1 MTPRVPEGSATLYWE
16 VSGNGDASCLCGNTH
31 GCTSIPQNQCEVTR
45 QNRDGK
51 TDSIKYGH
59 YLTST
64 ALIVWLEF
72 CLFSSAV
79 QKKNPSRVRGY
90 GCGGDLKRQAKQSRH
105 FALMFGFQRRGMH
118 TSVSVRCCALQKR
131 CSACISCLSFHF
143 VCCVRLSYNILFSSI
158 IWCVIYIDSLYIR
171 FLN

>member
-1 MTPRVPEGSATLYWE
+1 MVLLASMTPRVPEGSATLYWE

-31 GCTSIPQNQCEVTR
+31 GCTSIPQSQCEVTR
-45 QNRDGK
+45 KNRDGK

-64 ALIVWLEF
+64 AL
-72 CLFSSAV
+72 CLIRVLSLLLSRA
-79 QKKNPSRVRGY
+79 KKKPSRVRGY
-90 GCGGDLKRQAKQSRH
+90 GCGGDLKRQARQSRH

-131 CSACISCLSFHF
+131 CSACISCLPFHF
-143 VCCVRLSYNILFSSI
+143 VCCVSLSYNILFLSI
-158 IWCVIYIDSLYIR
+158 I
-171 FLN
+171 